1 MDLSI
6 RLKMIVNQVDECNS
20 IVDVGTDHG
29 YVPIYLVKNHICKKG
44 VASDINNGPIEKA
57 QINVTFEGLKDKISC
72 RLGPGLKTVEKG
84 EVEGVIIA
92 GMGGNLTRDILLE
105 DWEKVREYKF
115 LILQPAQNPEVL
127 REFLYNSEFEILDE
141 DLCFED
147 NKFYELFKVKYS
159 MNSYKIKIDS
169 ELDYEVS
176 QILRK
181 KHHPLL
187 SKFIENKIEKY
198 ENIAEYI
205 KENTESAR
213 LRKSQVVDKIKRL
226 KEMM

>member
-6 RLKMIVNQVDECNS
+6 RLKMIINQVDECSS

-29 YVPIYLVKNHICKKG
+29 YVPIYLIKNHICERA

-57 QINVTFEGLKDKISC
+57 QINVNFEGLTDKISC

-92 GMGGNLTRDILLE
+92 GMGGNLTRDILLQ

-127 REFLYNSEFEILDE
+127 REFLYNNEFEILNE

-159 MNSYKIKIDS
+159 TSSYTMKIDS

-176 QILRK
+176 QILRD

-187 SKFIENKIEKY
+187 NKFIQNKIEKY

-213 LRKSQVVDKIKRL
+213 LRKLQVLDKIKKL